1 MNLYN
6 VTVDALDNYRG
17 LRCGSSRDLPQPR
30 GWGGRGQGVRLQQ
43 DNLHRRH
50 AGDEGGGVDTEPSN
64 VSPENTAVNFA
75 KLFTIVVHYYGL
87 LLVENA

>member
-75 KLFTIVVHYYGL
+75 KLFTIVVHC
-87 LLVENA
+87 